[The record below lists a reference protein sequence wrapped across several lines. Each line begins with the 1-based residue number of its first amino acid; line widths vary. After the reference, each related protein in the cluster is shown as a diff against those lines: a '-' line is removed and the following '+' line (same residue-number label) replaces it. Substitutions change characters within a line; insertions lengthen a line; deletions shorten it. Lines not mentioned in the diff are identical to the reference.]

1 MSTPIH
7 PDALD
12 PNSLQYYAPRR
23 LRDTVNDS
31 PSIQPL
37 PDANELPGPQATE
50 TRRPRYGNEP
60 LAREFPQALR
70 REIDDEPRSRPA
82 VLTRKRT
89 FAVLASLAAAAGI
102 AATII
107 FFPDTTKLAE
117 WRDWLPSAKHA
128 EMTFAERLQA
138 ANAALDRVAQK
149 APAPTLVVENGS
161 GEVNAPL
168 PLGVTVTNSTPGAT
182 VSLSGLPAGS
192 VLSTGS
198 ESAEG
203 QWRIALDELPAA
215 RVTPPRD
222 YVGPMTIVAE
232 LRGANGQPILRGAVE
247 YNWKQAAS
255 DSSKTAA
262 PAAIATV
269 AAVADGSDTDGTPR
283 QIDPKEAAA
292 QFNRAEGLMS
302 NGDLPA
308 ARLLLQW
315 LAEAHDARAA
325 FALGATYDPI
335 VIKQLGSIGA
345 VADVATARNWY
356 QKARDW
362 GSSDASK
369 HLEALASM
377 AR

>member
-1 MSTPIH
+1 MSTPIQH
-7 PDALD
+7 DALD

-23 LRDTVNDS
+23 LRDSVNDS

-37 PDANELPGPQATE
+37 PDANELPDPQATE
-50 TRRPRYGNEP
+50 NWRPRYDNDS
-60 LAREFPQALR
+60 LAKEFPEALG
-70 REIDDEPRSRPA
+70 REIDDEIKSRPA
-82 VLTRKRT
+82 ILTRKRT
-89 FAVLASLAAAAGI
+89 FAVLASLAAAASI
-102 AATII
+102 AAAII
-107 FFPDTTKLAE
+107 FPDTTKFAE

-128 EMTFAERLQA
+128 EISFAERLQA
-138 ANAALDRVAQK
+138 TNAALDRVSRK
-149 APAPTLVVENGS
+149 APVPTLAVENGS

-182 VSLSGLPAGS
+182 VSLSGLLAGS

-203 QWRIALDELPAA
+203 QWRIALDELPAT
-215 RVTPPRD
+215 RVMPPRD
-222 YVGPMTIVAE
+222 YVGPMTIMAE
-232 LRGANGQPILRGAVE
+232 LRGANGQAIIRGPVE
-247 YNWKQAAS
+247 YTWRQAAS
-255 DSSKTAA
+255 DSSKAAA
-262 PAAIATV
+262 PTAI
-269 AAVADGSDTDGTPR
+269 AAVADGNDADGTPR

-292 QFNRAEGLMS
+292 LFNRAEELVS

-335 VIKQLGSIGA
+335 AIKQLGSIGA
-345 VADVATARNWY
+345 AADVATARTWY

-362 GSSDASK
+362 GSADASK
-369 HLEALASM
+369 HLEALVSM

>member
-50 TRRPRYGNEP
+50 TGSPRYCNEP

-70 REIDDEPRSRPA
+70 HEFDDEPRSRSA
-82 VLTRKRT
+82 ILTRKRIVG
-89 FAVLASLAAAAGI
+89 VLGSLAAAAGI
-102 AATII
+102 AAAII

-168 PLGVTVTNSTPGAT
+168 PLGVAVTNSTPGAT

-232 LRGANGQPILRGAVE
+232 LRGTNGQPILRGSVE
-247 YNWKQAAS
+247 YTWRQAAS
-255 DSSKTAA
+255 DASKAAA
-262 PAAIATV
+262 PAAIAAV
-269 AAVADGSDTDGTPR
+269 AAVAGGDDANGTPR
-283 QIDPKEAAA
+283 QIDPKEATA
-292 QFNRAEGLMS
+292 QFDRAEGLMS

-345 VADVATARNWY
+345 VADVAAARNWY

>member
-1 MSTPIH
+1 MSTPIQH
-7 PDALD
+7 DALD

-23 LRDTVNDS
+23 LRDNVNDS

-37 PDANELPGPQATE
+37 PDANELPDSQATE
-50 TRRPRYGNEP
+50 KWSPRYGNDS
-60 LAREFPQALR
+60 LARKFSEALG
-70 REIDDEPRSRPA
+70 REIDDEFKSRPA

-102 AATII
+102 AAAII
-107 FFPDTTKLAE
+107 FPGTTKFAE
-117 WRDWLPSAKHA
+117 WRDWLPSARHA
-128 EMTFAERLQA
+128 EMSFAERLQA
-138 ANAALDRVAQK
+138 ANAALDREAQK
-149 APAPTLVVENGS
+149 APVPTLVVENGS

-168 PLGVTVTNSTPGAT
+168 PLGVTVTNSTPDAT
-182 VSLSGLPAGS
+182 VSLSGLLAGS

-203 QWRIALDELPAA
+203 QWRIALDELPAT
-215 RVTPPRD
+215 RVIPPRN

-232 LRGANGQPILRGAVE
+232 LRGANGQAIIRGSVD
-247 YNWKQAAS
+247 YTWRQAAS
-255 DSSKTAA
+255 DSSKAAA
-262 PAAIATV
+262 PTAIA
-269 AAVADGSDTDGTPR
+269 AVEDGNDADGTPR
-283 QIDPKEAAA
+283 KIDPKEAAA
-292 QFNRAEGLMS
+292 QFNRAEELVS

-345 VADVATARNWY
+345 VADVATARTWY

-369 HLEALASM
+369 HLEALVSM

>member
-1 MSTPIH
+1 MRS
-7 PDALD
+7 
-12 PNSLQYYAPRR
+12 
-23 LRDTVNDS
+23 
-31 PSIQPL
+31 
-37 PDANELPGPQATE
+37 
-50 TRRPRYGNEP
+50 PRYGNEP

-102 AATII
+102 AAAIL

-117 WRDWLPSAKHA
+117 WRDWLPSARHA

-149 APAPTLVVENGS
+149 APVPKLFVENGS

-168 PLGVTVTNSTPGAT
+168 PLGITVTNSTPGAT

-215 RVTPPRD
+215 RVIPPRD

-232 LRGANGQPILRGAVE
+232 LRGANGQAIIRGPVE
-247 YNWKQAAS
+247 YTWRQAAS

-262 PAAIATV
+262 PAAIA
-269 AAVADGSDTDGTPR
+269 AVADGNDADGTPR

-292 QFNRAEGLMS
+292 QFNRAEELVS

-325 FALGATYDPI
+325 FALGTTYDPI
-335 VIKQLGSIGA
+335 VIKQLGSIG
-345 VADVATARNWY
+345 VMADVATARNWY

>member
-1 MSTPIH
+1 
-7 PDALD
+7 
-12 PNSLQYYAPRR
+12 
-23 LRDTVNDS
+23 V
-31 PSIQPL
+31 
-37 PDANELPGPQATE
+37 
-50 TRRPRYGNEP
+50 
-60 LAREFPQALR
+60 REFPQALR
-70 REIDDEPRSRPA
+70 REIDDEIRSRPA
-82 VLTRKRT
+82 VLTRKRIVG
-89 FAVLASLAAAAGI
+89 VLGSLAAAAGI
-102 AATII
+102 AAAII

-149 APAPTLVVENGS
+149 TPAPTLVVENGS

-247 YNWKQAAS
+247 YTWKQAAS

-269 AAVADGSDTDGTPR
+269 AAVADGNDAGGTPR

>member
-1 MSTPIH
+1 MSTPIQH
-7 PDALD
+7 DALD

-23 LRDTVNDS
+23 LRDNVNDS

-37 PDANELPGPQATE
+37 PDANELPDPQATE
-50 TRRPRYGNEP
+50 KWSPRYGNDS
-60 LAREFPQALR
+60 LAREFPEALG
-70 REIDDEPRSRPA
+70 REIDDELKSRPA

-89 FAVLASLAAAAGI
+89 FAVLASVAAAAGI
-102 AATII
+102 AAAII
-107 FFPDTTKLAE
+107 FPDTTKFAE

-128 EMTFAERLQA
+128 EMSFAERLQA
-138 ANAALDRVAQK
+138 ANAALDRVSRK
-149 APAPTLVVENGS
+149 APVPTLAVENGS

-182 VSLSGLPAGS
+182 VSLSGLLAGS

-203 QWRIALDELPAA
+203 QWRIALDDLPAT
-215 RVTPPRD
+215 RVIPPHD

-232 LRGANGQPILRGAVE
+232 LRGVNGQAIIRGPVE
-247 YNWKQAAS
+247 YTWRQAAS
-255 DSSKTAA
+255 DSSKAAA
-262 PAAIATV
+262 PTAI
-269 AAVADGSDTDGTPR
+269 AAVADGNDADGTPR

-292 QFNRAEGLMS
+292 LFNRAEELVS

-335 VIKQLGSIGA
+335 AIKQLGSIGA
-345 VADVATARNWY
+345 VADVATARTWY

-369 HLEALASM
+369 HLEALVSM